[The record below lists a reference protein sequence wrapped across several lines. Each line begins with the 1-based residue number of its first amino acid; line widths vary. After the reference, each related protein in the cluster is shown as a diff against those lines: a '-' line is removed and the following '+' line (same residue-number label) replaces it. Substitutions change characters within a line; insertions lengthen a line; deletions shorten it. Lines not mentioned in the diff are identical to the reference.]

1 MARMSDKKVIN
12 LDELKNK
19 DIEWRKY
26 SRLGISLLVFFVIIG
41 IILSNVFVVK
51 EGEYKVI
58 RQFGEVVKIIDQ
70 PGLNFK
76 IPLIQSVQTLPKYQ
90 KFYEVQQAEINTKD
104 KKRMLVDNYAVWR
117 IEDPKKMI
125 SNLRS
130 VENAEAKMSEFI
142 FSVVRTELGQLN
154 YDEIIDEENSNRGSF
169 NETVTKDVNELLQR
183 DNYGIVVTDIRMKRI
198 DLPKENEESVYKRM
212 ISERETKAQE
222 YLSMGDAEKNRIIA
236 NTDREVKEL
245 LAKAQA
251 DAEKIRAEGEQIAAQ
266 TYNQAF
272 SKDPSFYNLFRTL
285 ESYKRT
291 IDGETVI
298 ILPEDSPYAKLLMGY
313 TE

>member
-1 MARMSDKKVIN
+1 MSDKKIVN
-12 LDELKNK
+12 LDDLKNK
-19 DIEWRKY
+19 NIEWKKY
-26 SRLGISLLVFFVIIG
+26 TKFGIGILIFFVLIG
-41 IILSNVFVVK
+41 FILSNVFVVK

-58 RQFGEVVKIIDQ
+58 RQFGEVVRIIDQ
-70 PGLNFK
+70 PGLNYK
-76 IPLIQSVQTLPKYQ
+76 IPFIQSVQTLPKYQ

-104 KKRMLVDNYAVWR
+104 KKRILVDNYAVWR
-117 IEDPKKMI
+117 IQDPKKMI
-125 SNLRS
+125 SNLRT

-169 NETVTKDVNELLQR
+169 NEAITTEVNELLQR
-183 DNYGIVVTDIRMKRI
+183 DNYGIIVTDIRMKRI
-198 DLPKENEESVYKRM
+198 DLPTENEESVYKRM

-245 LAKAQA
+245 LAKAQS
-251 DAEKIRAEGEQIAAQ
+251 DAEKIRAEGEQKAAQ
-266 TYNQAF
+266 TYNDAF

-291 IDGETVI
+291 LDGETVI
-298 ILPEDSPYAKLLMGY
+298 ILPADSPYAKLLMGY

>member
-1 MARMSDKKVIN
+1 MSDKKIVN
-12 LDELKNK
+12 LEDLKNK
-19 DIEWRKY
+19 STEWKKY
-26 SRLGISLLVFFVIIG
+26 SRIG
-41 IILSNVFVVK
+41 IGIFLFFIIIALILTNIFIVK

-58 RQFGEVVKIIDQ
+58 RQFGEIVRIIDE
-70 PGLNFK
+70 PGLNYR
-76 IPLIQSVQTLPKYQ
+76 IPFIQTVSTLPKYQ
-90 KFYEVQQAEINTKD
+90 QFFNVDQAEINTKD
-104 KKRMLVDNYAVWR
+104 KKRILIDNYAVWK

-125 SNLRS
+125 SNLRTL
-130 VENAEAKMSEFI
+130 ENAEAKMSEFI
-142 FSVVRTELGQLN
+142 YSVVRTELGQLN
-154 YDEIIDEENSNRGSF
+154 YDEIINEEKSKRGSF
-169 NETVTKDVNELLQR
+169 NETVTKTVNELLKK

-198 DLPKENEESVYKRM
+198 DLPAENEESVYKRM

-245 LAKAQA
+245 LAKAEA
-251 DAEKIRAEGEQIAAQ
+251 DAEKIRAEGEQTAAQ
-266 TYNQAF
+266 IYNEAF
-272 SKDPSFYNLFRTL
+272 SKDPSFYNLYRTL

-298 ILPEDSPYAKLLMGY
+298 ILPENSPYAKMLMGY

>member
-1 MARMSDKKVIN
+1 MSDKKVVN

-19 DIEWRKY
+19 NIEWKKI
-26 SRLGISLLVFFVIIG
+26 SRIGISIIILFVLIG
-41 IILSNVFVVK
+41 FVLSNVFVVK

-58 RQFGEVVKIIDQ
+58 RQFGEVVRIIDE
-70 PGLNFK
+70 PGLNYK
-76 IPLIQSVQTLPKYQ
+76 IPFIQSVSTLPKYQ
-90 KFYEVQQAEINTKD
+90 KFYEVQQAEINTRD
-104 KKRMLVDNYAVWR
+104 KKRILVDNYAVWR
-117 IEDPKKMI
+117 IEEPKKMI
-125 SNLRS
+125 SNLRTI
-130 VENAEAKMSEFI
+130 ENAEAKMSEFI
-142 FSVVRTELGQLN
+142 FSVVRTQLGQLN

-169 NETVTKDVNELLQR
+169 NEAITTEVNELLKR
-183 DNYGIVVTDIRMKRI
+183 DNYGIIVTDIRMKRI
-198 DLPKENEESVYKRM
+198 DLPAENEESVYKRM

-251 DAEKIRAEGEQIAAQ
+251 DAEKIRAEGEQKAAQ
-266 TYNQAF
+266 TYNDAF
-272 SKDPSFYNLFRTL
+272 SKDPNFYNLFRTL

-298 ILPEDSPYAKLLMGY
+298 ILPADSPYARLLMGY

>member
-1 MARMSDKKVIN
+1 MSDKKVVN
-12 LDELKNK
+12 LDDFKN
-19 DIEWRKY
+19 IEWKKY
-26 SRLGISLLVFFVIIG
+26 SRFGISFIVLVVLIVFF
-41 IILSNVFVVK
+41 LSNVFIVK
-51 EGEYKVI
+51 QGEYKVI
-58 RQFGEVVKIIDQ
+58 RQFGEVVRIIDQ

-76 IPLIQSVQTLPKYQ
+76 VPFIQSVQTLPKYQ
-90 KFYEVQQAEINTKD
+90 KSYEVQQAEINTKD

-117 IEDPKKMI
+117 IADPKKMI

-130 VENAEAKMSEFI
+130 IENAEAKMSEFI

-169 NETVTKDVNELLQR
+169 NETVTKNVNELLEK
-183 DNYGIVVTDIRMKRI
+183 DNYGIIVTDIRMKRI
-198 DLPKENEESVYKRM
+198 DLPAENEESVYKRM

-251 DAEKIRAEGEQIAAQ
+251 DAEKIRAEGEQTAAQ

-272 SKDPSFYNLFRTL
+272 SKDPSFYNLYRTL

-298 ILPEDSPYAKLLMGY
+298 ILPDDSPYAKILMGY
-313 TE
+313 TN